1 MANRRMFSKK
11 LIDSDAFLDLPLS
24 AQALYFHLS
33 MRADDDGFIDNASR
47 IQRMIGSNRDDLN
60 ILIAKSFVLVF
71 DDPGVIVVKHW
82 RMHNYIQKDRYH
94 ETDYKQEKRM
104 LTVDENGAYEFQK
117 NVESDEKLQ
126 DGYNMDTEC
135 IPRLGKSKVSIEL
148 DNNILPERAGQQ
160 QKQEQQK
167 LENDNQTSEQLYQGT
182 REYHM
187 PLKDGADYVVTENDV
202 HEFERLYPDLDV
214 ATEMRKLYAWLINNK
229 QRQKTKRGMPR
240 FINGW
245 MNKAYVQFVQEP
257 KTRANAPRQQVQHNF
272 TQRDYD
278 FDNIEQQLLK
288 KQQEG
293 M

>member
-47 IQRMIGSNRDDLN
+47 IQRMIGSNKDDLN

-94 ETDYKQEKRM
+94 ETDYKHEKRM

-117 NVESDEKLQ
+117 NDELQ
-126 DGYNMDTEC
+126 DGYKMDTEC
-135 IPRLGKSKVSIEL
+135 IPRLGKVSIEL
-148 DNNILPERAGQQ
+148 GKSNNNILSEQAEQK

-167 LENDNQTSEQLYQGT
+167 LENDNQTIEQLYQGA

-187 PLKDGADYVVTENDV
+187 PLKDGSEYVVTENDV
-202 HEFERLYPDLDV
+202 QEFEKLYPGIDV
-214 ATEMRKLYAWLINNK
+214 VAELRKMYGWLKSNK

-257 KTRANAPRQQVQHNF
+257 KARANAPKPKIEHNF

-278 FDNIEQQLLK
+278 FDDLEQQLLR
-288 KQQEG
+288 KQLGEE